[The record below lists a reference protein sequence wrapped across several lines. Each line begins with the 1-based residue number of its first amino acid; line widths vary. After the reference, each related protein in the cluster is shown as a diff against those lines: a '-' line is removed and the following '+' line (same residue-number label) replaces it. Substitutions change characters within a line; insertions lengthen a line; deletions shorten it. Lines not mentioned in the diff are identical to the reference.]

1 MMPKSLQ
8 DTVKFSLGKK
18 AETGLKACPYPTR
31 DREGGRDCSC
41 YTPHV
46 RRLHLSQLGTG
57 RGVGEE
63 TKREPDPVGTLSDSW
78 ASPGPPA
85 DAGSR
90 TNVGSAA
97 LLGAPHAQ
105 LGRHLCRLS
114 GQRLQL
120 FLVVPHPAARI
131 RANQHAPCLSAAV
144 LPEAAAS
151 ATKVSESD
159 LGSPNPVTAP
169 ARCWAGCAALIYG
182 SARLNRVRREG
193 DGPSLNNRQTY

>member
-1 MMPKSLQ
+1 MLASQYNLKVSPRWDPTAKPNDQRFMLETYIVEDENQLLKFPSGLTGILTPQNTCALVQEGEKRGTDKELHWIIEVDMMPKSLQ

-31 DREGGRDCSC
+31 GREGGRDCSC

-90 TNVGSAA
+90 TNVGS
-97 LLGAPHAQ
+97 
-105 LGRHLCRLS
+105 
-114 GQRLQL
+114 
-120 FLVVPHPAARI
+120 
-131 RANQHAPCLSAAV
+131 
-144 LPEAAAS
+144 
-151 ATKVSESD
+151 
-159 LGSPNPVTAP
+159 
-169 ARCWAGCAALIYG
+169 
-182 SARLNRVRREG
+182 
-193 DGPSLNNRQTY
+193 